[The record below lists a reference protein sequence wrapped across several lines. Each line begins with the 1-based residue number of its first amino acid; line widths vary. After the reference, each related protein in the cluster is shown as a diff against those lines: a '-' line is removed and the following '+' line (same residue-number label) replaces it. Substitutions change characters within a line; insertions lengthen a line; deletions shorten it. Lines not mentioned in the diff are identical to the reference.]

1 MTLAE
6 FVELLDMHGG
16 RLAAWPDEQ
25 RVAAEK
31 FVAADPAAAARLQE
45 AQRIDRLIV
54 RSMNAPGKSVD
65 AAASRVLARLA
76 RELPPQRRSLLSWP
90 RALLDFD
97 LAPSRPRLAALAGMA
112 ALGLVLGLFAPDIVS
127 RDARGS
133 LASTASETSI
143 AAVFE
148 PEPLTG
154 VTP

>member
-16 RLAAWPDEQ
+16 RLAAWPDGQ
-25 RVAAEK
+25 RRAAERL
-31 FVAADPAAAARLQE
+31 VAGDAAAAARLHE

-54 RSMNAPGKSVD
+54 RGMNASGKSVD
-65 AAASRVLARLA
+65 AAAGRVLARLA

-112 ALGLVLGLFAPDIVS
+112 VLGLILGLFIPDLAARDS
-127 RDARGS
+127 RAS
-133 LASTASETSI
+133 LALASETSL
-143 AAVFE
+143 AAVFD